1 VDVADLDP
9 VVDGGKAQGRIFEG
23 FRLVHGQS

>member
-9 VVDGGKAQGRIFEG
+9 VVDGGKARGRIFER
-23 FRLVHGQS
+23 FRLVHGQP